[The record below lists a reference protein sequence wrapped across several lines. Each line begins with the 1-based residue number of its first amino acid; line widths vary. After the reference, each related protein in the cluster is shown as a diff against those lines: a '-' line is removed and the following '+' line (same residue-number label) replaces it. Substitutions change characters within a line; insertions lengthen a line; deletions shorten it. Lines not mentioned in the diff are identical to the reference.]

1 MELLVHFI
9 AAVVVSQ
16 RRAVLDVS
24 CHDCDDALKH
34 FHGLSRVDVVDC
46 MAQARRFH
54 SRMMAR

>member
-1 MELLVHFI
+1 
-9 AAVVVSQ
+9 
-16 RRAVLDVS
+16 VLDVS